1 MLLHSQCDHSTVHYG
16 KQSLMAS
23 SKRRHSSENES
34 KSKRSNMESEQDI
47 STGLLRECEDMS
59 TLIKEIRLKWDT
71 KSDEMGA
78 GITKLFHGQ
87 HEMADAISRSEQLIG
102 RVSTIL
108 SDEIQSRQTLQRNV
122 DELNRKL
129 SYLCGDVADLRAEQE
144 QIGVKATELYLKV
157 NGLDEGKGEQPV
169 DAALRI
175 FNLIDTSVLRSDIDV
190 AYRMKG
196 EKRRNSKHPDTLIV
210 RMKNLNSKQKILSKK
225 DILKD
230 RLKYPEG
237 RFPKIKFYRIYDD
250 VPKDVRFKRSMVGLL
265 SAKAIKQGA
274 DPSTTGPKG
283 DKLKL
288 NDVIYKFD
296 DLHLIGDDE
305 LTVESLKVVTFKN
318 TIYFQGERAYLS
330 IFFPARFH
338 VGPHLFHLAE
348 QAYFF
353 FRSMAAAEMPLFLY
367 SKEFLYFQHLPK

>member
-1 MLLHSQCDHSTVHYG
+1 
-16 KQSLMAS
+16 
-23 SKRRHSSENES
+23 
-34 KSKRSNMESEQDI
+34 MESEQDI
-47 STGLLRECEDMS
+47 STGLLCECEDMS
-59 TLIKEIRLKWDT
+59 TLIKEIRLKWNT

-157 NGLDEGKGEQPV
+157 NGLDEVKGEQPV

-196 EKRRNSKHPDTLIV
+196 EKRRNNKHPDTLIV

-250 VPKDVRFKRSMVGLL
+250 VPKDVRFKRSMEGLL

-274 DPSTTGPKG
+274 DP
-283 DKLKL
+283 
-288 NDVIYKFD
+288 
-296 DLHLIGDDE
+296 
-305 LTVESLKVVTFKN
+305 
-318 TIYFQGERAYLS
+318 
-330 IFFPARFH
+330 
-338 VGPHLFHLAE
+338 
-348 QAYFF
+348 
-353 FRSMAAAEMPLFLY
+353 
-367 SKEFLYFQHLPK
+367 